1 MLLGMLGLL
10 GLIICLGLFITRAV
24 KRKPKKPFGIG
35 ILLCLVLFTVG
46 VAIDSGNGDREP
58 IQLEAPEQSASMEP
72 LSEPNPEEAEPS
84 PAPPSAPSDPVTPP
98 STPEPAPEPEPA
110 PAPAPAPEPTP
121 EPAPEPAPEAV
132 PETPAGT
139 DYVLN
144 TNTMKFHY
152 PSCHH
157 ADRISQENRASFTGT
172 RDQLL
177 AKNYA
182 PCGVCNP

>member
-10 GLIICLGLFITRAV
+10 GLIICMGLFIARAI

-35 ILLCLVLFTVG
+35 ILLCLVLVTVG
-46 VAIDSGNGDREP
+46 VAIDSGSGDREP

-72 LSEPNPEEAEPS
+72 LPETDPEASS
-84 PAPPSAPSDPVTPP
+84 PAPPSAPSDPVTSP
-98 STPEPAPEPEPA
+98 STPEPAPEPEPE

-182 PCGVCNP
+182 PCGVCDP

>member
-10 GLIICLGLFITRAV
+10 GLIICLGLFIARAV

-46 VAIDSGNGDREP
+46 VAIDSGSGDREP

-72 LSEPNPEEAEPS
+72 LSEKDPEASS

-98 STPEPAPEPEPA
+98 SAPEPAPEPEPE
-110 PAPAPAPEPTP
+110 PAPVPAPEPTP

-157 ADRISQENRASFTGT
+157 ADRISEENRASFTGT

>member
-10 GLIICLGLFITRAV
+10 GLIICLGLFIARAV

-72 LSEPNPEEAEPS
+72 LSETDPEEVS

-98 STPEPAPEPEPA
+98 STPEPAPEPAPEPEPSPA
-110 PAPAPAPEPTP
+110 PVPEPTP
-121 EPAPEPAPEAV
+121 EPAPEPAAV
-132 PETPAGT
+132 PETPVGT
-139 DYVLN
+139 DYILN

-152 PSCHH
+152 PSCRH
-157 ADRISQENRASFTGT
+157 ADRISEENRTSFTGT

-177 AKNYA
+177 AKNYD